1 MSFNIT
7 SLTDKH
13 CAICETLLLDG
24 DELSTPQG
32 CSTVDCVFHKY
43 CLNEWRKTALENGLI
58 SCPVCKNTFALLAD
72 VKSYTSPAALPSL
85 AAKSHIGMSTTM
97 SISNPIPSSTV
108 VHDKQD
114 NTQECIAVSSL
125 QASQPTTLADAMN
138 EELTKQVESFYE
150 TDNDDDLG
158 LMRLHVRRSQF
169 WEDACKE
176 IELMNPDEWRP
187 KVRITFVGEAGAD
200 TGGLAREFFSLFYT
214 NASTSSLLT
223 GEYPFYTFSHDIH
236 ALQADKYKLFGKV
249 VALSLINSHPGPHYF
264 CPSVANFLIDSGPVT
279 NQKELLM
286 ELPRKCAP
294 LREKLE
300 KIAECTDEQVFA
312 QLVDDLPERFEF
324 GFSKNRVFI
333 KDKLLLLQ
341 AASRH
346 FLVSCCMEEIM
357 SFKEGLAHCNV
368 LSNLQMFRDE
378 AVNVFIKQKL
388 AVKDFE
394 EIFKP
399 TFSEEGSNRRVK
411 EEQTYCFWL
420 NFLKECQRGKLVR
433 KFFNLRDFEEGIETE
448 IEKRLSLQ
456 DVLQFLTGAQRKPLV
471 SLKGKIVFNHESVE
485 RVVSRTCELELTIPV
500 IPRYTESR
508 EKFVEHFTEDILEG
522 PDFGQI

>member
-1 MSFNIT
+1 
-7 SLTDKH
+7 
-13 CAICETLLLDG
+13 
-24 DELSTPQG
+24 
-32 CSTVDCVFHKY
+32 
-43 CLNEWRKTALENGLI
+43 
-58 SCPVCKNTFALLAD
+58 
-72 VKSYTSPAALPSL
+72 
-85 AAKSHIGMSTTM
+85 
-97 SISNPIPSSTV
+97 
-108 VHDKQD
+108 
-114 NTQECIAVSSL
+114 
-125 QASQPTTLADAMN
+125 
-138 EELTKQVESFYE
+138 
-150 TDNDDDLG
+150 
-158 LMRLHVRRSQF
+158 
-169 WEDACKE
+169 
-176 IELMNPDEWRP
+176 MNPDEWRP

-214 NASTSSLLT
+214 NAATSSLLS
-223 GEYPFYTFSHDIH
+223 GEYPYYTFSHDIH

-249 VALSLINSHPGPHYF
+249 VALSLLNSHPGPHYF
-264 CPSVANFLIDSGPVT
+264 CPSVAKYIVDSGPIT

-286 ELPRKCAP
+286 ELPRKCGP
-294 LREKLE
+294 LREKLAR
-300 KIAECTDEQVFA
+300 IADCTDEEVFA

-333 KDKLLLLQ
+333 EDKLPLLQ

-357 SFKEGLAHCNV
+357 SFKDGLAHCNV
-368 LSNLQMFRDE
+368 LSKLQMFPDE
-378 AVNVFIKQKL
+378 AVNVFVKQKL

-394 EIFKP
+394 EMFKP
-399 TFSEEGSNRRVK
+399 TFSEEGSNRRVR
-411 EEQTYCFWL
+411 EEQVYFFWL

-433 KFFNLRDFEEGIETE
+433 KFFNLKDFEEGIETE

-471 SLKGKIVFNHESVE
+471 ALKGKIVFNHESVE

-508 EKFVEHFTEDILEG
+508 EKFIEHFIEDILER